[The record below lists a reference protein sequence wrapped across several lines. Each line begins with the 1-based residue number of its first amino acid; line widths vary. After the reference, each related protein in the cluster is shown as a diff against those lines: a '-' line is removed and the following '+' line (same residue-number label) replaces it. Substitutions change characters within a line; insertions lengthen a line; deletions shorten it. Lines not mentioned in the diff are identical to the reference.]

1 MISQKEFEEIENYLI
16 KSENPLFFF
25 DDDPDGLCSYLLLRK
40 RYGKGKGIP
49 VKTSHDMYDIYLRKI
64 KEYSPDVV
72 FILDKPVL
80 SQDVVD
86 KINVP
91 LIWIDHHEPLDLKGL
106 KIFNPRVRDKKDSR
120 PVSYWCYKIVRESMW
135 IGMVG
140 AVGDWFLPEFTKE
153 FCRQY
158 PDLLNKDV
166 KDPGEALYENEF
178 GKLSK
183 IFSFALKGN
192 TSDVRK
198 NINILVNIDTPYEI
212 LRQESARGKYIYT
225 QFLKINKQ
233 YEALL
238 EKAIKSK
245 TKSKF
250 LIFTYPS
257 GKMSFTGDLSNEL
270 LYKFPN
276 KIIIIAR
283 EKNESMRLS
292 LRSKNVILPP
302 ILLKALDGVEG
313 YGGGHEYAC
322 GANIAKKDF
331 DRFTDKLKE
340 YIK

>member
-135 IGMVG
+135 IG
-140 AVGDWFLPEFTKE
+140 
-153 FCRQY
+153 
-158 PDLLNKDV
+158 
-166 KDPGEALYENEF
+166 
-178 GKLSK
+178 
-183 IFSFALKGN
+183 
-192 TSDVRK
+192 
-198 NINILVNIDTPYEI
+198 
-212 LRQESARGKYIYT
+212 
-225 QFLKINKQ
+225 
-233 YEALL
+233 
-238 EKAIKSK
+238 
-245 TKSKF
+245 
-250 LIFTYPS
+250 
-257 GKMSFTGDLSNEL
+257 
-270 LYKFPN
+270 
-276 KIIIIAR
+276 
-283 EKNESMRLS
+283 
-292 LRSKNVILPP
+292 
-302 ILLKALDGVEG
+302 
-313 YGGGHEYAC
+313 
-322 GANIAKKDF
+322 
-331 DRFTDKLKE
+331 
-340 YIK
+340 